1 MKKIQ
6 ILMGFGIVVL
16 GGVAALAFVSQ
27 SGRGPSTAELIR
39 GGSSTKLIEADLARI
54 KND

>member
-1 MKKIQ
+1 MKKIP
-6 ILMGFGIVVL
+6 ILVGIVIVIL
-16 GGVAALAFVSQ
+16 GGVAAWVFISR
-27 SGRGPSTAELIR
+27 SGPAPLTPELIR